1 MLRVLT
7 ASAAILLVFAAQG
20 SAQQS
25 RVHVGGTLS
34 GIYQTQADE
43 AVGGVTWGAGPLFG
57 VQVSSRL
64 AIEFEPLFAG
74 THSWE
79 YTYRPGPSR
88 TATVVASRRDT
99 FFSFQVRGRAGV
111 LEPVAGVSYVRGHIS
126 RHATSAGRP
135 YFDDARLQNGVALLG
150 GLDAGIKLAP
160 RVFFVPT
167 FRVLVVTRLGSSP
180 DPFNDPLGEQTT
192 TGPLVFRF
200 GAGARVTF

>member
-1 MLRVLT
+1 MLRCLVSIITVLVIV
-7 ASAAILLVFAAQG
+7 AAHISA
-20 SAQQS
+20 QS

-34 GIYQTQADE
+34 GVHQTQADE
-43 AVGGVTWGAGPLFG
+43 AVGGVTWGASALFG
-57 VQVSSRL
+57 VDVSPRI
-64 AIEFEPLFAG
+64 AIEFEPWFG
-74 THSWE
+74 GSHSWE

-99 FFSFQVRGRAGV
+99 FFSLQVRGRAGV

-135 YFDDARLQNGVALLG
+135 YFDDARLQDGVALLG

-167 FRVLVVTRLGSSP
+167 FRVLVVTRTGTP
-180 DPFNDPLGEQTT
+180 DPFNDPLGDQTT

>member
-1 MLRVLT
+1 MLRVVT
-7 ASAAILLVFAAQG
+7 ASAAILLVFAAKG
-20 SAQQS
+20 SAQPP

-34 GIYQTQADE
+34 GIYQTQKDE

-57 VQVSSRL
+57 VQVSSRV

-160 RVFFVPT
+160 RVFLVPT
-167 FRVLVVTRLGSSP
+167 FRVLVVMRPGSWP
-180 DPFNDPLGEQTT
+180 DPFNDPLGDQTS

-200 GAGARVTF
+200 GAGARVAF